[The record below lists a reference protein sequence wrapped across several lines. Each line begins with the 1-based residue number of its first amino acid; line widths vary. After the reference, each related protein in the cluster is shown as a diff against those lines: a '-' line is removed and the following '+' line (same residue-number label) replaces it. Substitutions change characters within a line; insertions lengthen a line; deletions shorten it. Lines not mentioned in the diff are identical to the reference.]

1 MQHIVSLKIVAAT
14 LTIESREKE
23 RLVVRDAHDPKG
35 SYDQIAGEYAER
47 CFYELDN
54 KPKDR
59 ELLDRLAAEV
69 KSLGPI
75 CDMGCGPG
83 EIARYLKDRGA
94 DALGVDLS
102 PKMVEKARQLSPD
115 ITFQQGDMMY
125 LDVPDNTW
133 GGIAAFYSIIHIP
146 RDKVV
151 EALREMKRV
160 LQPGGLLLLTFH
172 IGSETL
178 HVDDMWGKNVS
189 MDFYYFE
196 REEMEEYLSLA
207 GLENIEA
214 IERPPYPEVEYQSHR
229 AYIFARKPAQ

>member
-1 MQHIVSLKIVAAT
+1 MAQNT
-14 LTIESREKE
+14 
-23 RLVVRDAHDPKG
+23 HDPKG
-35 SYDQIAGEYAER
+35 SYDHIANEYADR

-59 ELLDRLAAEV
+59 ELLDRLAAKV
-69 KSLGPI
+69 QSLGPI

-115 ITFQQGDMMY
+115 IEFLQGDMMC
-125 LDVPDNTW
+125 LDAPDNTW

-151 EALREMKRV
+151 EALRELRRV
-160 LQPGGLLLLTFH
+160 LKPDGLILVAFH

-178 HVDDMWGKNVS
+178 HVEDMWGKAVS
-189 MDFYYFE
+189 MDCYYFE
-196 REEMEEYLSLA
+196 PKQMEEYLISA
-207 GLENIEA
+207 GFEVIEA

-229 AYIFARKPAQ
+229 AYIFARKPISPGSSV